1 MYKMSNELKSK
12 VLKRSLSAYI
22 VPPFVNKYNVVA
34 VRALWREKRDKEKSI
49 WAKRRQLECILNEQK
64 EVVSFFSCI
73 TGLYKKAQKKRKR

>member
-1 MYKMSNELKSK
+1 MSNELKSK

-22 VPPFVNKYNVVA
+22 VPPFVNKYVVA
-34 VRALWREKRDKEKSI
+34 VRALWGENRDKEKSI